1 LSALERST
9 FDTIRNTYTYLVTD
23 VLGLKEEKSGG
34 MEEML
39 ELVLGFYK
47 EAKENKAYDKVDAIR
62 AELKKQGIVIKDL
75 KTGIDWAY
83 EE

>member
-1 LSALERST
+1 
-9 FDTIRNTYTYLVTD
+9 
-23 VLGLKEEKSGG
+23 VLGLKEEPAGD

-47 EAKENKAYDKVDAIR
+47 EAKETKAYDKVDAIR
-62 AELKKQGIVIKDL
+62 AELKRQGIVIKDL

>member
-1 LSALERST
+1 MQE
-9 FDTIRNTYTYLVTD
+9 
-23 VLGLKEEKSGG
+23 VLGLKEEPGG
-34 MEEML
+34 DMEEML

-47 EAKENKAYDKVDAIR
+47 EAKETKAYDKVDTIR
-62 AELKKQGIVIKDL
+62 AELKKQGILIKDL

>member
-1 LSALERST
+1 MRE
-9 FDTIRNTYTYLVTD
+9 TYNRLVLD
-23 VLGLKEEKSGG
+23 ILGLKEESTCKA
-34 MEEML
+34 EEML
-39 ELVLGFYK
+39 DLVLGFYK
-47 EAKENKAYDKVDAIR
+47 EAKETKAYDKVDAIR